1 MARRLGATDT
11 QIVALARS
19 EPADFSEAWQAAF
32 RVAEEMTRSGGRVAQ
47 ASYDA
52 LAAHWSAGQIVE
64 ITSVI
69 GLFNYFNRIA
79 NALDIPPT
87 K

>member
-1 MARRLGATDT
+1 LARRLGATET
-11 QIVALARS
+11 QIAALAKG
-19 EPADFSEAWQAAF
+19 EAADFSEAWQAAF
-32 RVAEEMTRSGGRVAQ
+32 RVAEEMTRGGGRVAQ
-47 ASYDA
+47 ATYGA
-52 LAAHWSAGQIVE
+52 LEAHWSPGQIVE
-64 ITSVI
+64 IASVI